1 MLFHMHAIQPITCY
15 STNYCSLDYI
25 EVASL
30 SVRAICLT
38 KPLKGK
44 TLHWSDQFEVTNHSL
59 TFLRV
64 SVFVYMCVCVWQWPL
79 ASNCLFPVQTNKA
92 GEGEGEDG
100 ISLMY
105 TYIYI
110 YTVSEATRQ
119 TSWVQWHNSSTQLWR
134 DNMSFWLLWTGKKI
148 HVYTI
153 VLANGD
159 HFKSHTH
166 CCLGMVPTALCKQET
181 SSACYYRY
189 CWNVGI

>member
-30 SVRAICLT
+30 SVCGICLT

-64 SVFVYMCVCVWQWPL
+64 SVFVYMCVCLCVCVWQWPL

-110 YTVSEATRQ
+110 YIYIHSVWSNQTNELSTMTQQQHTTVERQHELLTLVNWEENTR
-119 TSWVQWHNSSTQLWR
+119 VYY
-134 DNMSFWLLWTGKKI
+134 SF
-148 HVYTI
+148 
-153 VLANGD
+153 
-159 HFKSHTH
+159 S
-166 CCLGMVPTALCKQET
+166 
-181 SSACYYRY
+181 
-189 CWNVGI
+189 